1 MCFLTWK
8 GVGVSGVLIISE
20 KGERGDQRISD
31 NFVRRYN
38 QKKLIVMKS
47 FLDTN
52 VSLKFD
58 CILNFPKLTTF
69 CLYKGYYEDPVTPN
83 LEKVLTDRFWSYTN

>member
-1 MCFLTWK
+1 MCFPTWE

-38 QKKLIVMKS
+38 QKK
-47 FLDTN
+47 TN
-52 VSLKFD
+52 NNDIISRHKCFIKIRLH
-58 CILNFPKLTTF
+58 LNFPKHTTF
-69 CLYKGYYEDPVTPN
+69 CLYKGYYGDPVTPN
-83 LEKVLTDRFWSYTN
+83 LEKVLTDQF